1 MFVLQKQRY
10 SPFEKEVGRHWP
22 SLSTIGQMNEK
33 GEQLEFSDFSRI
45 LYSYIGLGDEHPKF
59 VLELLSLVYL
69 GDDGFFCNQN
79 NPFLKMNTSTLNGY
93 FRGSK
98 KISEKNA
105 GFIKSNFDS
114 TEFIDKI
121 DSLSVDLKTN
131 LANEL
136 GVEDTDIK
144 ALPEKCADI
153 FLQIISDIASGKNQ
167 KKVSL
172 NTNSGQKDLEQKY
185 GLSLLQECNSLC
197 PLPECS
203 KPLYV
208 KKDEEKQPYFQ
219 IIQINP
225 QKPYD
230 RLYNLLAV
238 CPECAAKFNMQKT
251 EHDILRLCEIKR
263 RMQKNEEI
271 SEFAAE
277 EKIGQDITALIEKIT
292 NADGAELS
300 ELNYSPVELKKKFLP
315 SEHQLEDEIKPHV
328 VKYFN
333 FINELLKQKVE
344 RENFSE
350 TKFRKSIKHIYENL
364 EAEKFEK
371 TQIFE
376 AISGR
381 FHNMSKTSYIA
392 CQILASYFVQ
402 SCEIFREAAQQ

>member
-1 MFVLQKQRY
+1 MRFSEFICLFEPYFKQKKSYRGFLIDFVDLIIDDEKIDEN
-10 SPFEKEVGRHWP
+10 PFDEVDNSFARK
-22 SLSTIGQMNEK
+22 IIK
-33 GEQLEFSDFSRI
+33 GESGFPVDNA
-45 LYSYIGLGDEHPKF
+45 KF
-59 VLELLSLVYL
+59 LIKAGNFNKIKFEDAIFEIPEQEKIKIVEELNRT
-69 GDDGFFCNQN
+69 GIQ
-79 NPFLKMNTSTLNGY
+79 TT
-93 FRGSK
+93 
-98 KISEKNA
+98 
-105 GFIKSNFDS
+105 
-114 TEFIDKI
+114 
-121 DSLSVDLKTN
+121 LKTFEQT
-131 LANEL
+131 ASEL
-136 GVEDTDIK
+136 FYE
-144 ALPEKCADI
+144 
-153 FLQIISDIASGKNQ
+153 IISDIASGKKQ
-167 KKVSL
+167 EKVLL

-185 GLSLLQECNSLC
+185 GLSLLQECDSLC

-208 KKDEEKQPYFQ
+208 KKEEEKQPYFQ

-230 RLYNLLAV
+230 RIYNLLAV

-277 EKIGQDITALIEKIT
+277 EKIEQDITALIEKIT

-315 SEHQLEDEIKPHV
+315 SEHLLEDEIKPRV

-376 AISGR
+376 AISER
-381 FHNMSKTSYIA
+381 FYNMSKNSHIA

-402 SCEIFREAAQQ
+402 SCEIFREAAQ